1 MYSFTS
7 LPSTSVIYGHPG
19 SGRTFDCFL
28 FQKKKDGVFFLSRM
42 FRVLVLL
49 HFFFEIM
56 LVLLQGVVTLS
67 GPVWDNQ
74 STTPHGLG
82 WD

>member
-19 SGRTFDCFL
+19 SGVCF
-28 FQKKKDGVFFLSRM
+28 FFEPNVSC
-42 FRVLVLL
+42 VSSTS
-49 HFFFEIM
+49 FFFEIM